1 MKRALFGERECEK
14 RERKKEK
21 KKDRRFRWPNLQEA
35 FLSFDFR
42 IGKGPETQH
51 KRVQKIAQKA

>member
-21 KKDRRFRWPNLQEA
+21 KKDQRFRWHNLQEA
-35 FLSFDFR
+35 FLSFDFW

-51 KRVQKIAQKA
+51 KRVQK